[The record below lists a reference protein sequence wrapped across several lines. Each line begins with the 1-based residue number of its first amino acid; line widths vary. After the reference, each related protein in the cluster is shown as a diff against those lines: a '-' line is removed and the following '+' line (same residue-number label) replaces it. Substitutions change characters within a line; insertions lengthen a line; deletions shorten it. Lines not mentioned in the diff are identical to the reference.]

1 MPVISY
7 KLGKAMPVPE
17 GEVDFKGIVSTLK
30 KIGFKGALPLEFELS
45 GARHAYLLKT
55 KKYLEDLIVSA

>member
-1 MPVISY
+1 MPI
-7 KLGKAMPVPE
+7 PE

-30 KIGFKGALPLEFELS
+30 KIGFKGALTIEFELS
-45 GARHAYLLKT
+45 GASKDYLLKT